1 MSGDESAVP
10 SQHCFGLD
18 DQEGGVS
25 SCLIEC
31 AAEECE
37 DCPVGFVESWLSD
50 LALKNKDLVAE
61 CEDFGV
67 SGVVGGEYP
76 ADSCQ
81 NEACKCGYERQGE
94 VTVSVIHSRSKQR

>member
-1 MSGDESAVP
+1 VP

-25 SCLIEC
+25 SCVIERS
-31 AAEECE
+31 AEERE
-37 DCPVGFVESWLSD
+37 DCPVGFVEAWLFD
-50 LALKNKDLVAE
+50 LALQHEDLVE
-61 CEDFGV
+61 EREDFGV

-81 NEACKCGYERQGE
+81 NEACE
-94 VTVSVIHSRSKQR
+94 